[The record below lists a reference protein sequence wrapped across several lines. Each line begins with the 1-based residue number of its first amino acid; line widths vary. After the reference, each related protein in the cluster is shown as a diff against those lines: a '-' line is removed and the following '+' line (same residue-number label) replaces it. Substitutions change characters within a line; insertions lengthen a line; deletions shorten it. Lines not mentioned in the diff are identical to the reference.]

1 MKPQFLNQMEEA
13 FAVRQHVILTLN
25 TEDRFY
31 FPEEEIGP
39 SNLNYFLAS
48 YFSSHGYRVAQYEPT
63 LGVRELSPSGGGSSA
78 LERLSARNDPV
89 EILNGLTT
97 LLRSPK
103 EQWIVIVLHAERIAP
118 RQGAGMASSQEGV
131 AFAEILH
138 TLALDDGIAK
148 GPSRVALITYSSLP
162 DDLIVRSRGYRLIDV
177 GLPGEEERRA
187 FIGFLRNLHS
197 SGQSEIGELEPELDP
212 EQLVRITGGMPLSG
226 IEAAFRAA
234 GHFSRPV
241 ARDRIKAIKARDI
254 RNLAHDLLEVSEPQS
269 GFEAV
274 AGLGSIKSYFRHL
287 MPQIRGGQTGVPQ
300 AILLQGVPGCGKSH
314 LVKALACELNWPLL
328 ELRNVRSPYVGQSEM
343 NLDHVI
349 RVVEQLEPAIL
360 FFDEIDQSLGQRGT
374 GVSGDSGTS
383 ERMLARIFNWLGALH
398 LRGRVLFIGAT
409 NRPDIL
415 DPALLDRFGVSIP
428 FFKPGAEEL
437 NELVPMLLT
446 QFRRELD
453 DISSAEVAQM
463 LWQHGPTGRSVQE
476 ILISAGQCADRT
488 LGRTGAAVGKDH
500 VLWAIRD
507 HVMREDP
514 LEMEFIALV
523 ALSLSS
529 FQSLLPW
536 NGFDGM
542 RQGAEIPQRFL
553 EMGVVDHDGKI
564 NGRALQE
571 RLKELKRERHAE
583 RMMR

>member
-1 MKPQFLNQMEEA
+1 MKPAFLTQMEEA
-13 FAVRQHVILTLN
+13 FAVRQHAILTLN

-31 FPEEEIGP
+31 FPEENVGP

-48 YFSSHGYRVAQYEPT
+48 YFSSHGYRVAQYAPT
-63 LGVRELSPSGGGSSA
+63 LGVRELSPAGSSSSA
-78 LERLSARNDPV
+78 LERLSSRNEPV

-97 LLRSPK
+97 LLRNPQ
-103 EQWIVIVLHAERIAP
+103 ERWVVIVLHAESVAP
-118 RQGAGMASSQEGV
+118 RQGAGVTGSQEGI

-148 GPSRVALITYSSLP
+148 GPSRLVLITYSGLP

-177 GLPGEEERRA
+177 GLPGEDERKAFVDFLERLHNHGQEGFGRLEE
-187 FIGFLRNLHS
+187 G
-197 SGQSEIGELEPELDP
+197 LEPG
-212 EQLVRITGGMPLSG
+212 QLVRMTAGMPLSG

-234 GHFSRPV
+234 SHLNQPV
-241 ARDRIKAIKARDI
+241 GREQLRAIKARDI
-254 RNLAHDLLEVSEPQS
+254 RNLAHDLIEVSEPQS

-274 AGLGSIKSYFRHL
+274 AGLGSVKSYFNNLIPH
-287 MPQIRGGQTGVPQ
+287 IREGRPGVPQ
-300 AILLQGVPGCGKSH
+300 AILFQGVPGCGKSH

-349 RVVEQLEPAIL
+349 RVVEQLQPAVL

-383 ERMLARIFNWLGALH
+383 ERMLARIFNWLGSLH
-398 LRGRVLFIGAT
+398 LRGRVLFVGAT

-428 FFKPGAEEL
+428 FLKPGAEEL
-437 NELVPMLLT
+437 EELVPLLLR
-446 QFRRELD
+446 QFGLALD
-453 DISSAEVAQM
+453 GLSSGEVAELLM
-463 LWQHGPTGRSVQE
+463 QHSLTGRSCQE

-488 LGRTGAAVGKDH
+488 RGGMGAAIGNDH
-500 VLWAIRD
+500 LYWAMND
-507 HVMREDP
+507 HIMREDP
-514 LEMEFIALV
+514 VEMEFIALV
-523 ALSLSS
+523 ALSLAS

-536 NGFDGM
+536 NGFDGLRANAM
-542 RQGAEIPQRFL
+542 IPERFL
-553 EMGVVDHDGKI
+553 QLGVVGSDGRIDRGKLQDM
-564 NGRALQE
+564 LQE
-571 RLKELKRERHAE
+571 LKQRRHAE